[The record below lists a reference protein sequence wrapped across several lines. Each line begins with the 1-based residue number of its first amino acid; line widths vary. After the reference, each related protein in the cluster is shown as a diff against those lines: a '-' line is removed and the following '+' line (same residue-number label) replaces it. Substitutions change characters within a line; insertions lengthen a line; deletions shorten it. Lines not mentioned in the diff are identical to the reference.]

1 MKELVGVVVIGYL
14 TWLFVKMVSQGLP
27 GNSWG
32 GEEKFHLGSD
42 PAEDLG
48 QRIGCF
54 ILIFPIVLLV
64 IFVFTM

>member
-1 MKELVGVVVIGYL
+1 MKEFVAVLVLGYL
-14 TWLFVKMVSQGLP
+14 TWQFVKFLSQGLP

-32 GEEKFHLGSD
+32 GKEKFHLGSD